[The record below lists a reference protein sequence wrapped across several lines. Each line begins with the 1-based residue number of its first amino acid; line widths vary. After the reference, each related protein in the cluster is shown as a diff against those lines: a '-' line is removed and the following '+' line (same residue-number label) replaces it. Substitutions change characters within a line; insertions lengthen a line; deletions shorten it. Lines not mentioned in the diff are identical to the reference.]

1 MAAAWAKPGFLFY
14 TPEMRAWLGG
24 YRPRIAEEI
33 CAPAMGKPRDAE
45 AAERLRDA
53 RERGSDA
60 WRVKEGKR

>member
-1 MAAAWAKPGFLFY
+1 LFF

-24 YRPRIAEEI
+24 YRPRIAAEL
-33 CAPAMGKPRDAE
+33 CAPAAGKPRDAE